1 MGGVT
6 TITLDGRKW
15 AFLLSIMVPGQTAAI
30 GTKFV
35 TLTLLW

>member
-6 TITLDGRKW
+6 TITLDGGKW
-15 AFLLSIMVPGQTAAI
+15 AFWLSIMLSGQTAAI
-30 GTKFV
+30 GTEFV